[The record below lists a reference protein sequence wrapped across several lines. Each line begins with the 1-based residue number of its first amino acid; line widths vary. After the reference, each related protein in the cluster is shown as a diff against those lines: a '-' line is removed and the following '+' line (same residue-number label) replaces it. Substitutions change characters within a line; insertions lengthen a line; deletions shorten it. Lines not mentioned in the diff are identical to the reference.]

1 MADLKPR
8 LQAEVD
14 KLYAA
19 GSEAFNG
26 NHLKDAIN
34 LFDRVIHLDPS
45 HENAFKKLEEAREKQ
60 EKLKGI
66 LAQTK
71 A

>member
-1 MADLKPR
+1 MAEAKPL

-14 KLYAA
+14 KLYTA
-19 GSEAFNG
+19 GSEAFNA
-26 NHLKDAIN
+26 NQLKEAIV

-45 HENAFKKLEEAREKQ
+45 HENAFKKLEDAREKQ

-66 LAQTK
+66 LTK
-71 A
+71 IKA